1 MIFFIKKFIS
11 TSLLVIMCSAV
22 VTSIS
27 TAAPREIIIIRH
39 ADKLDQT
46 ESGPT
51 LSAQGIMRSIK
62 FAFYF
67 MEKFGEPDFI
77 VAADDQKENGKE
89 IAIRSIQTVAPLAN
103 IMQMRYPEHDF
114 PIIHPYPSD
123 SYQQLADHLLND
135 EKYDDKLVLIC
146 WSHQRIAKLATALG
160 VTHSIPA
167 WPRNDYDTVY
177 ILDYDA
183 AGNFKKFAE
192 LKKQFP
198 VRWQGSWAELR
209 DKILPS

>member
-1 MIFFIKKFIS
+1 MIIFIKR
-11 TSLLVIMCSAV
+11 
-22 VTSIS
+22 SIS
-27 TAAPREIIIIRH
+27 QCLIAITCAAVISSISYAAPREIIIIRH
-39 ADKLDQT
+39 ADKLDQM

-67 MEKFGEPDFI
+67 LGKFGEPDFI

-103 IMQMRYPEHDF
+103 IMQMRHAEDDF

-123 SYQQLADHLLND
+123 GYQELAEHLLND

-160 VTHSIPA
+160 VTQTIPA

-177 ILDYDA
+177 IINYDS
-183 AGNFKKFAE
+183 AGYFKKFTE
-192 LKKQFP
+192 LKNQFP
-198 VRWQGSWAELR
+198 VRLQGSWAELR